1 MVLPYSSTGRVIALN
16 VWMIVSLFFPHVV
29 PVSALYM
36 FVVLAVFVFV
46 ILVCS
51 AKLSLGSRVIPSIL
65 GFLFVSRI
73 WLFIVS
79 CSFLEYSAGSGV
91 KSVVWVL
98 FVFRCRLLISAQCT
112 MLVR

>member
-1 MVLPYSSTGRVIALN
+1 MVLPYSSTGRVIALY

-51 AKLSLGSRVIPSIL
+51 AKLSLGSRVMPSIL
-65 GFLFVSRI
+65 GFLFVSSI

-112 MLVR
+112 MLLR